1 MATAPAFAS
10 TPNIGVGRPAT
21 AETDSQTPAQSVVV
35 LTAGAS
41 GTKIEEIVV
50 AAAKTA
56 SLTVTTVAG
65 LVLLFLYDGSVY
77 HPFDVIAVTA
87 VSGTATAAPF
97 RASNRYANLWLKSGW
112 SLRASQTIA
121 GNASMLEVTAFG
133 ADL

>member
-1 MATAPAFAS
+1 VATAPAFAS

-21 AETDSQTPAQSVVV
+21 AETDSQTPAQSV
-35 LTAGAS
+35 TCFTPGAN
-41 GTKIEEIVV
+41 GAKVEEIVV

-65 LVLLFLYDGSVY
+65 LVLLYLHDGTTF

-97 RASNRYANLWLKSGW
+97 RASNRYANLFVKAGW
-112 SLRASQTIA
+112 TIKASQTIA
-121 GNASMLEVTAFG
+121 GNASMLEVTCLG